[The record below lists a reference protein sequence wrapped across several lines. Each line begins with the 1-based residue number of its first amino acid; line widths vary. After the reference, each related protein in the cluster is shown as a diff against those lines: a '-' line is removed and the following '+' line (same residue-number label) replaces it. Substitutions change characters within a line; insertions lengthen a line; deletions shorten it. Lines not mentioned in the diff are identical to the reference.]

1 MFFLWGKCAIILPPL
16 LSTNYLNPLILLSLL
31 HPLLSPS
38 LFSQDQKEKE
48 RLHRLAAE
56 ESRRSFQLQ
65 PHVAG
70 WPASLL
76 ASMAGGATYDGKR
89 PTGTP
94 PFIYPSMTLVP
105 SLSTP
110 SRASIVSNKSTAS
123 TSILPSPSLQS
134 RPLSQQ
140 PPPPSTTKSHLNRS
154 TDGAR
159 PQSEDETERQKDLS
173 TPTQEMSYTPG
184 GGSSGVYPCL
194 YSPRHISSPFLYMY
208 SHRSPISPMLF
219 VGSPRAPP
227 SIASIP
233 SVESSSGC
241 SSMSEGSLHHGGDT
255 SREDHGSGMRVAPDE
270 YHVGVTI
277 PPTDEPVSDDEC
289 VSSPSLNED
298 NDGSGE
304 NEVIDVVGSQPS
316 LILPPPLPPPVLLSN
331 GNPNLSSIGHST
343 PTEHRINGYETQV
356 RERERERERE
366 RFCYGLMLTTQ
377 KDERKSMCVF
387 FW

>member
-1 MFFLWGKCAIILPPL
+1 
-16 LSTNYLNPLILLSLL
+16 
-31 HPLLSPS
+31 
-38 LFSQDQKEKE
+38 
-48 RLHRLAAE
+48 
-56 ESRRSFQLQ
+56 
-65 PHVAG
+65 
-70 WPASLL
+70 
-76 ASMAGGATYDGKR
+76 
-89 PTGTP
+89 
-94 PFIYPSMTLVP
+94 
-105 SLSTP
+105 
-110 SRASIVSNKSTAS
+110 
-123 TSILPSPSLQS
+123 
-134 RPLSQQ
+134 
-140 PPPPSTTKSHLNRS
+140 
-154 TDGAR
+154 
-159 PQSEDETERQKDLS
+159 
-173 TPTQEMSYTPG
+173 
-184 GGSSGVYPCL
+184 
-194 YSPRHISSPFLYMY
+194 
-208 SHRSPISPMLF
+208 
-219 VGSPRAPP
+219 
-227 SIASIP
+227 
-233 SVESSSGC
+233 
-241 SSMSEGSLHHGGDT
+241 MSEGSLHHGGDT